1 MDEWLCNPGMG
12 AERGIKGELVS
23 TGMCA
28 CLLKH
33 ECYAKCYC
41 KLSRRLY
48 VACSS
53 MNVMPN
59 VTVNYYVDCMYS
71 LFKHECYA
79 KCYCK
84 LSRRLYVAC
93 SSMNAMPNVTVHNQ
107 LGLGVCT
114 KLKDIFILIY
124 FTLRSNNW

>member
-28 CLLKH
+28 CLL
-33 ECYAKCYC
+33 
-41 KLSRRLY
+41 
-48 VACSS
+48 
-53 MNVMPN
+53 
-59 VTVNYYVDCMYS
+59 
-71 LFKHECYA
+71 KHECYA